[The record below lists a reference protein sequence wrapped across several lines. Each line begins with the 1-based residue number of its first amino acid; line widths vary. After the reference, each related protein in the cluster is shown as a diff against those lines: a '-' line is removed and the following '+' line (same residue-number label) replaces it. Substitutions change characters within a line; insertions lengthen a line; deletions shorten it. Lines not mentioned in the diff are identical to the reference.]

1 MCFYC
6 AKFPGLCAS
15 KSDRVPS
22 FDDCVPSF
30 DDSVL
35 RFVLNHKIKSA
46 STAFK
51 MKKNYVFFF
60 ELHGSDEQI
69 I

>member
-22 FDDCVPSF
+22 FDD
-30 DDSVL
+30 SVL
-35 RFVLNHKIKSA
+35 RFVLNHEIKCA